1 MICCIHGHYEL
12 TKMLLDASE
21 LGHLPEP
28 IEVDLKDHRGLSP
41 LNCAAIKG
49 DLEMTKILVN
59 QGHSHVDG

>member
-1 MICCIHGHYEL
+1 
-12 TKMLLDASE
+12 MLLDASE